1 MKKTERC
8 YIVVVVV
15 VVVIADIMKVYCC
28 LQVYQVSS

>member
-15 VVVIADIMKVYCC
+15 VVIADIIKVYCC